1 MNIKSHLNVV
11 HQRSEEM
18 KQKLIRAAVAA
29 AAAVGIAAGS
39 AIATAPAQA
48 APVGAVDLDLTGG
61 VYCSFG
67 KPGDPWVN
75 SWYMVR
81 WMEVKAYGADFPNVT
96 LQVFNGAQ
104 KFTPKL
110 KKNETLRIET
120 KWFGCF
126 PSSISGYTISSNIDP
141 LQNNI
146 GYWANV
152 QRRDN

>member
-1 MNIKSHLNVV
+1 
-11 HQRSEEM
+11 M

-39 AIATAPAQA
+39 AVAVAPVQA
-48 APVGAVDLDLTGG
+48 APVGPVDLDLTGG

-81 WMEVKAYGADFPNVT
+81 WMEVTAYGADFPNVT
-96 LQVFNGAQ
+96 LHEFNGAE

-110 KKNETLRIET
+110 VKGQKLRIES

-126 PSSISGYTISSNIDP
+126 PSSISGYAISSNIDP

-146 GYWANV
+146 GFWANV
-152 QRRDN
+152 ERRDNPLTVPSAPAA